1 MKSTVNKGQRKLCQE
16 DADSLTLFKTL
27 LCAIRCLIHLVFL
40 VLPSSVIGLYTK
52 LVAIT
57 NNQFQE

>member
-27 LCAIRCLIHLVFL
+27 LCEVSIRCLLPVIFSFL
-40 VLPSSVIGLYTK
+40 VTFKCFLCYQVL
-52 LVAIT
+52 
-57 NNQFQE
+57 